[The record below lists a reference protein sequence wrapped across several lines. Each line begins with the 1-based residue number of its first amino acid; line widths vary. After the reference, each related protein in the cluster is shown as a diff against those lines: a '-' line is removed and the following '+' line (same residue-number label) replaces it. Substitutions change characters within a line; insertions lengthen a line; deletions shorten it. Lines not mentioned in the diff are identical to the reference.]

1 MILTMRKEAA
11 LPVRLESETKIRLQ
25 MTAAAFGLSPSALI
39 RILIS
44 SFVDEFERGGGRI
57 LFPPQWAKVPL
68 VAERHSEYSATNP
81 HAPAQA
87 KSVKSSGKRSTNRS
101 PQS

>member
-25 MTAAAFGLSPSALI
+25 MTAAALGLSPSALI

-57 LFPPQWAKVPL
+57 LFPPQ
-68 VAERHSEYSATNP
+68 
-81 HAPAQA
+81 
-87 KSVKSSGKRSTNRS
+87 
-101 PQS
+101 